1 MTAPRISSMKESI
14 HKSALLSWI
23 ETIERGFFSTLSSDE
38 LSIILH
44 QSYKSLCDILCS
56 YHKSNPALSSIEE
69 ISHSIMS
76 TFPSVQLAIHQDII
90 RTYEGDP
97 SAQNKEEIVS
107 SFPGIRATFIHRIA
121 HIFANK
127 GYSLF
132 ARILSEYA
140 HERTGIDIH
149 PNATIGAGFVIDHG
163 TGVVIGETCT
173 IGDNVTIYHGVTLGV
188 LQFEREENGSLVR
201 GSKRHPTIEDNVTIY
216 AEAMILGG
224 DTVVG
229 KGTVIGSNAVV
240 TKSVAP
246 YSKIIHKAN
255 V

>member
-1 MTAPRISSMKESI
+1 MTAPRISSTKESI
-14 HKSALLSWI
+14 HKPALLSWI

-38 LSIILH
+38 LSLILH
-44 QSYKSLCDILCS
+44 QGYKSLCTILS
-56 YHKSNPALSSIEE
+56 AYHEANPTFSPIEE
-69 ISHSIMS
+69 IGHSILS
-76 TFPSVQLAIHQDII
+76 TFPSVQLAINQDIT

-107 SFPGIRATFIHRIA
+107 SFPGIRATFIYRIA
-121 HIFANK
+121 HVFADK
-127 GYSLF
+127 GYPLF

-201 GSKRHPTIEDNVTIY
+201 GSKRHPTIEDDVTIY

-229 KGTVIGSNAVV
+229 RGSVIGSNAVV